1 MKILINLLS
10 SFNFY
15 SLLQDMRVLAE
26 KDNVQQRGGRLQ
38 SRRKRWATTMG
49 GNVGED
55 GSGGGSEG
63 GRQWASGKRRE
74 RMTVLAVEGWGEA
87 VVVMKKAGGG
97 EEDGGR
103 RLFAREGSCIIL
115 SHC

>member
-1 MKILINLLS
+1 
-10 SFNFY
+10 
-15 SLLQDMRVLAE
+15 
-26 KDNVQQRGGRLQ
+26 
-38 SRRKRWATTMG
+38 MG

-87 VVVMKKAGGG
+87 VVVVVKKAGMG
-97 EEDGGR
+97 ER
-103 RLFAREGSCIIL
+103 RMEGVVSLQGKGHVLF
-115 SHC
+115 